1 MIAHP
6 ADSPPPVSTSEPLR
20 DGPEPGGAGARTPLI
35 SLCLIVG
42 NVEEYI
48 ARCLESFAPIADEI
62 VVVQA
67 IGNQVPDRTL
77 ELARDV
83 AIKHGLRFTFGAY
96 RNAPGHEDWPHVD
109 NFAAAR
115 QLCFDMATG
124 DYCFWCDTD
133 DILLSGAELI
143 REHAERGGYVAF
155 VFPYDIH
162 GKGLAVPR
170 ERMILRGSGKWECAV
185 HEHFTFT
192 IQPPQAIEDE
202 RVVIQHLPHH
212 HKGGSNDRNL
222 RILKSIPDADMTT
235 GLLYHKHI
243 ELAVAGDVAGSVE
256 VAKQVL
262 AREDLGRPEKMELFM
277 NLAQVTDDPAQK
289 AALFLQG
296 YAADPRRREPL
307 LMLCNNALNL
317 GEPDIALA
325 YARQMIA
332 TPRPDFK
339 EWNERASLYGWLGDD
354 IYAQALRANGMA
366 LDAEIVRQERFKKHG
381 GPRIALIHA
390 TRGRPQQ
397 AALARK
403 VWFDTAS
410 SPETVE
416 HIFCFDR
423 DDTASHCLRRF
434 HHIEMTPGGG
444 CVAAW
449 NSGAL
454 STNAPVIVQMS
465 DDWIPPHKWDD
476 LILERISDLS
486 KPSVL
491 AVSDGHRKDDL
502 MCMAICT
509 REYINL
515 DFFLFHPWFTGVFSD
530 NWFTHKAGERG
541 AIIEAR
547 DLVFEHHHP
556 VFTGKEMDATYSAQN
571 SVESYEKGRRVM
583 DELLRG
589 NDWSTVPGFFNYHL
603 QYLAIAKRLQDGDTI
618 AEIGVWM
625 GRSIIFMAQTLKRMG
640 KKVKLIAVDTFAG
653 EEGQP
658 VHEEAVRENGGNFR
672 LAFEMNIERCG
683 VADMI
688 QIIQGDSAAS
698 AAQVADGSL
707 AFCYIDAAHDY
718 ASVKRDILAWKDKV
732 KQGGVFAGHDAQHKP
747 VMDAVE
753 ELLPNAK
760 VMLPCWMLIK

>member
-1 MIAHP
+1 MNAHP

-35 SLCLIVG
+35 SLCVITG
-42 NVEEYI
+42 NCESYI
-48 ARCLESFAPIADEI
+48 TRFLDSFAPIADEI
-62 VVVQA
+62 VLVRA
-67 IGNQVPDRTL
+67 IGAQQPDGTFEAA
-77 ELARDV
+77 ELWADTNKRD
-83 AIKHGLRFTFGAY
+83 IRFADY
-96 RNAPGHEDWPHVD
+96 RNAAGHEDWMHVD
-109 NFAAAR
+109 SFCAAR
-115 QLCFDMATG
+115 QMSFDIAAG
-124 DYCFWCDTD
+124 DYAFWADTD
-133 DILLSGAELI
+133 DILLSGADLI
-143 REHAERGGYVAF
+143 REHAERGGYTCF

-162 GKGLAVPR
+162 GKGMMVPR

-212 HKGGSNDRNL
+212 EKTGSNDRNL

-243 ELAVAGDVAGSVE
+243 ELAVAGDIDGSVA

-262 AREDLGRPEKMELFM
+262 TREDLGRPEKMELFM

-307 LMLCNNALNL
+307 LMLCNNALNV
-317 GEPDIALA
+317 GEPEIALA
-325 YARQMIA
+325 FARQMMA

-339 EWNERASLYGWLGDD
+339 EWNERAALYEWLGDD
-354 IYAQALRANGMA
+354 LYAQALRANGMG

-381 GPRIALIHA
+381 GPRIALVHA
-390 TRGRPQQ
+390 TKGRPQQ

-403 VWFDTAS
+403 VWLDTAS
-410 SPETVE
+410 RPESVE
-416 HIFCFDR
+416 HVFCFDA
-423 DDTASHCLRRF
+423 DDKESHCLRRF
-434 HHIEMTPGGG
+434 HHLELPPGGG
-444 CVAAW
+444 CVRAW
-449 NSGAL
+449 NAGAL
-454 STNAPVIVQMS
+454 MTTAPVIVQMS
-465 DDWIPPHKWDD
+465 DDWTPPHKWDD
-476 LILERISDLS
+476 LILERIGNPESGT
-486 KPSVL
+486 VL
-491 AVSDGHRKDDL
+491 AVSDGHRTDKL
-502 MCMAICT
+502 LCMAICT
-509 REYINL
+509 RAYLNV
-515 DFFLFHPWFTGVFSD
+515 DFFLFHPWFSGVYSD
-530 NWFTHKAGERG
+530 NWFTHKAYERG
-541 AIIEAR
+541 VVIEAR
-547 DLVFEHHHP
+547 DLVFTHHHP
-556 VFTGKEMDATYSAQN
+556 AFGSKDMDATYSAQN
-571 SVESYEKGRRVM
+571 HPDRYKEGLAIY
-583 DELLRG
+583 DELMEGR
-589 NDWSTVPGFFNYHL
+589 DWSTVPGFFNYHL
-603 QYLAIAKRLQDGDTI
+603 QYTSIAKRLQDGDTI
-618 AEIGVWM
+618 AEVGVWM

-658 VHEEAVRENGGNFR
+658 VHEDTVAAHGGNFR
-672 LAFEMNIERCG
+672 AAFEANVERCG

-688 QIIQGDSAAS
+688 TIIQGDSAAS

-732 KQGGVFAGHDAQHKP
+732 KPGGVFAGHDAQHKP
-747 VMDAVE
+747 VMDAVD